1 MPVPIDMFAKIPRA
15 IRRRGWRGMAGL
27 AISKL
32 YDALFDLR
40 YGTDTV
46 SWQEV
51 TSLTGT
57 VGDVAHA
64 LHYQPTDV
72 IALRKLLRLLD
83 LEPGRVLV
91 DFGSGKG
98 RVLMVAAPFGF
109 GALRGV
115 EFSAGLCDIARRNIE
130 RFRAKTPWSVD
141 FEVLHGDASEYQ
153 VRDDED
159 VFFLFN
165 PFDDYILRRVM
176 ENISR
181 SFEATPRPML
191 LLYRNPVYEACVTD
205 NSPFEKVASHVLWG
219 SDFAVFE
226 AGRAFSSRD
235 RDAQD

>member
-1 MPVPIDMFAKIPRA
+1 MPGPIEMLAMFPRA
-15 IRRRGWRGMAGL
+15 IRRRGWRGTAGL

-51 TSLTGT
+51 ASLTGT
-57 VGDVAHA
+57 VGDLAHA

-72 IALRKLLRLLD
+72 IPLQKLLRLLD

-109 GALRGV
+109 RALRGV

-130 RFRAKTPWSVD
+130 RYRARTPWHVD
-141 FEVLHGDASEYQ
+141 FEVIHGDASEYP

-165 PFDDYILRRVM
+165 PFDDHVLRRVM
-176 ENISR
+176 ENISC
-181 SFEATPRPML
+181 SFQAAPRPML
-191 LLYRNPVYEACVTD
+191 LLYRNPVYETCVTEH
-205 NSPFEKVASHVLWG
+205 SPFEKVASHVLWG
-219 SDFAVFE
+219 SDFTVFE
-226 AGRAFSSRD
+226 AGRESHNRGE
-235 RDAQD
+235 DAQG